1 MEEAKTPSSV
11 ENFEINL
18 LYIIIMATERIV
30 DDIDKRLKA
39 KKSEFHREKKK
50 RFNQIIDS
58 IKNIKRLN
66 DLIDQEDYA
75 VGLKGNYESYQYYQE
90 DAYELARLL
99 LLFGD
104 RHTKDVEVGN
114 KVIKFVRSLESAGI
128 VDEDVLAKYYLKK

>member
-1 MEEAKTPSSV
+1 MEEAKAPSSV

-30 DDIDKRLKA
+30 DDIDKRLKT
-39 KKSEFHREKKK
+39 KKSEFHREKKM

-114 KVIKFVRSLESAGI
+114 MVIKFVRSLESAGI

>member
-39 KKSEFHREKKK
+39 KKSEFHRERKM

>member
-1 MEEAKTPSSV
+1 MEEVKTPSSV

>member
-39 KKSEFHREKKK
+39 KKSEFHREKKM

-99 LLFGD
+99 LLFAD

>member
-1 MEEAKTPSSV
+1 MEEAKIPSSV

-39 KKSEFHREKKK
+39 KKSEFHREKKM

-99 LLFGD
+99 LLFAD

-114 KVIKFVRSLESAGI
+114 KVMKFVRSLESAGI

>member
-39 KKSEFHREKKK
+39 KKNEFHREKKM

>member
-39 KKSEFHREKKK
+39 KKSEFHREKKM

>member
-1 MEEAKTPSSV
+1 MEEAKAPSSV

-30 DDIDKRLKA
+30 DDIDKRLKT
-39 KKSEFHREKKK
+39 KKSEFHREKKM

>member
-1 MEEAKTPSSV
+1 MEEVKTPSSV

-39 KKSEFHREKKK
+39 KKSEFHREKKM
-50 RFNQIIDS
+50 RFNQIMDS

-75 VGLKGNYESYQYYQE
+75 VGLQGNYESYQYYQE

-104 RHTKDVEVGN
+104 RHAKDAEIGN
-114 KVIKFVRSLESAGI
+114 SVIKYVRALESAGI
-128 VDEDVLAKYYLKK
+128 ITEDVLTKFYLKK

>member
-39 KKSEFHREKKK
+39 KKSEFHREKKM

-114 KVIKFVRSLESAGI
+114 KVIKFVRSLESAAI

>member
-39 KKSEFHREKKK
+39 KKNEFHREKKK

-114 KVIKFVRSLESAGI
+114 KVMKFVRSLESAGI

>member
-39 KKSEFHREKKK
+39 KKSEFHREKKM

-114 KVIKFVRSLESAGI
+114 KVMKFVRSLESAGI

>member
-39 KKSEFHREKKK
+39 KKSEFHREKKM

-128 VDEDVLAKYYLKK
+128 IDEDVLAKYYLKK